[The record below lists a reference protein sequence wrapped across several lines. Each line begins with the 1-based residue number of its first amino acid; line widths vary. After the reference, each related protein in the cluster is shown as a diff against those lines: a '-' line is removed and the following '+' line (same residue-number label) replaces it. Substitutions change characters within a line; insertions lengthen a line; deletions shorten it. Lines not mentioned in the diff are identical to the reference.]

1 MSKNEYKRIDRL
13 SHKITKDLFWMKGK
27 FLMRPYEK
35 GCSEILIF
43 TRSDEVKDKLISM
56 NL

>member
-1 MSKNEYKRIDRL
+1 MSENKYKRIDRL